1 MIKTTITTTKNLC
14 LSVFLCGV
22 ICNVFCG
29 CGGSIPMPDD
39 MPAPQETI
47 IKVTSEGQALSNVSV
62 TLMPIE
68 VSSRWYAGAVTDS
81 AGNAIIYTQ
90 SKYRGAVPGKYK
102 ITVVKRE
109 TTPSAVVFPD
119 AEKDPT
125 GYANAVDAAAK
136 EVRDSFD
143 LIDPKLSSV
152 NTTTEEI
159 EIVTGKNNKTI
170 EVGKPVRI
178 KIGK

>member
-1 MIKTTITTTKNLC
+1 MIIKTTVTRNIC
-14 LSVFLCGV
+14 LLFFLCNV
-22 ICNVFCG
+22 ICG
-29 CGGSIPMPDD
+29 CSGKIPMPDG
-39 MPAPQETI
+39 MPVPQETMI
-47 IKVTSEGQALSNVSV
+47 NVTSEGQPLSDASV
-62 TLMPIE
+62 TLMPVE
-68 VSSRWYAGAVTDS
+68 TSSRWYAGAVTNS
-81 AGNAIIYTQ
+81 TGNAVIYTQ

-109 TTPSAVVFPD
+109 TTPSSIVFPD
-119 AEKDPT
+119 AKKDPT
-125 GYANAVDAAAK
+125 GYANAVDAAEK
-136 EVRDSFD
+136 EILDSFD

-170 EVGKPVRI
+170 DVGKPVRI

>member
-1 MIKTTITTTKNLC
+1 MIITTTKKIIL
-14 LSVFLCGV
+14 LFFLCGM
-22 ICNVFCG
+22 ICG
-29 CGGSIPMPDD
+29 CGGGVPMPDD

-47 IKVTSEGQALSNVSV
+47 IKVTSEGQPLSDASV
-62 TLMPIE
+62 TLMPLD

-81 AGNAIIYTQ
+81 AGNAVIYTI

-102 ITVVKRE
+102 ITVAKRE
-109 TTPSAVVFPD
+109 TMPSSIVFPD
-119 AEKDPT
+119 QRNDPN
-125 GYANAVDAAAK
+125 GYAKAVAAAAE

-143 LIDPKLSSV
+143 LIDPKLGSV
-152 NTTTEEI
+152 NTTPEEI

-178 KIGK
+178 KIGN